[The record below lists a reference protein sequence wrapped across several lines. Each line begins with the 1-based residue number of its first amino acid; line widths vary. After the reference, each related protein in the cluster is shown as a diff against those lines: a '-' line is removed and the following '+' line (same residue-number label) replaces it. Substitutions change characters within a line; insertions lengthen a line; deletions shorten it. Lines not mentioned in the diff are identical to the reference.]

1 MDGVK
6 EGELTYD
13 TRVLGVTGVCVPLLT
28 GRGDGEWG
36 EPGVLGPLGRANLR
50 SWPLFIV
57 QRRRGQKDCR
67 HPAGCSVTYKG
78 TPFELPTQRP
88 YSARVLH
95 PKFQPYTRKADTK
108 CCSCS
113 DLAPGMITKP
123 DTREHNKRCP
133 RNHHEGC
140 ICCQ

>member
-1 MDGVK
+1 MVEDMDGVK

-78 TPFELPTQRP
+78 TRVTCYASVTRQVIITESHLSSSPPSVLTLPASSTQNFN
-88 YSARVLH
+88 H
-95 PKFQPYTRKADTK
+95 T
-108 CCSCS
+108 
-113 DLAPGMITKP
+113 LAKQTPNAVPAATW
-123 DTREHNKRCP
+123 R
-133 RNHHEGC
+133 
-140 ICCQ
+140 QV